1 MKRFSSW
8 MCALLA
14 AFFCFTF
21 SAFAADTTTAKIE
34 LVQMEMITA
43 ESPAGGWYAWKRQ
56 SAAYKKAHPWEGANG
71 VWCAN
76 STRLGI
82 PCTEAAWK
90 KVSVGTLFLL
100 PAPEVRVAV
109 PENVTPPEAI
119 ALRPTDEPR
128 LLAPD
133 LSGTALIAEG
143 ETTATIL
150 FLREQTAKFALAA
163 KMHKTLNG
171 VLLLAIAIA
180 ILFELWMTN
189 RRERTLAALTEK
201 ERELL
206 DLKKE
211 LKYSQYT
218 PVLVDVEQPPPLP

>member
-1 MKRFSSW
+1 MKRFSGW
-8 MCALLA
+8 LCVFLA

-34 LVQMEMITA
+34 LVQMEMLTA
-43 ESPAGGWYAWKRQ
+43 ESPAGGWYAWKHQ

-90 KVSVGTLFLL
+90 KVPVGTLFLL

-109 PENVTPPEAI
+109 PENVTPLEAI
-119 ALRPTDEPR
+119 ALRQTDEPQ
-128 LLAPD
+128 LLALD
-133 LSGTALIAEG
+133 LSRSAVVAAGTMVTMLSAREEIA
-143 ETTATIL
+143 
-150 FLREQTAKFALAA
+150 KSVLAA
-163 KMHKTLNG
+163 QMHKTLNG
-171 VLLLAIAIA
+171 VLLLVVAAA
-180 ILFELWMTN
+180 ILFGLWTTH
-189 RRERTLAALTEK
+189 RRDKALAALAEK

-206 DLKKE
+206 ELKKE
-211 LKYSQYT
+211 LKYSRLCYSAADT
-218 PVLVDVEQPPPLP
+218 VT